1 LIVSKVRPRGRP
13 KQARP
18 WASGNQRECPSSAG
32 GGTIK
37 QPGGIPKPPAGTFAT
52 IDAYGVA
59 REETM
64 SLRVDPI
71 RPDFVAEIG
80 GIDISRPV
88 TPKMMAGLW
97 EASDAHAILVFRGQS
112 LTDAE
117 QIAFAENFG
126 RPERYVFS
134 YSSSVRLRLERPEMA
149 DISNL
154 DAVTGKPQTGSARH
168 RMVNLG
174 NRLWHTDSS
183 FRLPRGGFSLLY
195 AHAVPPPGPLGA
207 GETEFA
213 DTCAAYE
220 SLGPERQAMLQGLR
234 AEHSLM
240 HSRALLGFTEFA
252 PEERAALPPVVQPLV
267 LTHPRSGRKSIYVA
281 SHASHI
287 LDMEVADGRLLLLEL
302 IERAT
307 RAGNTYRHE
316 WRVGDLV
323 MWDNRRSMHRG
334 LPFDET
340 HPRDL
345 RRVTTS
351 DGTEPVRAAA

>member
-1 LIVSKVRPRGRP
+1 
-13 KQARP
+13 
-18 WASGNQRECPSSAG
+18 
-32 GGTIK
+32 
-37 QPGGIPKPPAGTFAT
+37 
-52 IDAYGVA
+52 
-59 REETM
+59 M
-64 SLRVDPI
+64 SLHVETI
-71 RPDFVAEIG
+71 RPGFVAEIG

-88 TPKMMAGLW
+88 AAEAMAALW
-97 EASDAHAILVFRGQS
+97 EASDTHAVLVFRGQT

-117 QIAFAENFG
+117 QIAFTKNFG
-126 RPERYVFS
+126 QPERYVFS
-134 YSSSVRLRLERPEMA
+134 YGNKVALRLERPEIA

-154 DAVTGKPQTGSARH
+154 DPVTGKPQTGSARH

-195 AHAVPPPGPLGA
+195 AHVVPPPGPLGA

-213 DTCAAYE
+213 DTCAAYD
-220 SLGPERQAMLQGLR
+220 SLTPERQAMLEGLR

-240 HSRALLGFTEFA
+240 HSRAVLGFTEFT

-267 LTHPRSGRKSIYVA
+267 LRHPRTGRKSIYVA

-287 LDMEVADGRLLLLEL
+287 VDMEVADGRLLLMEL

-307 RAGNTYRHE
+307 YGGKTYRHE
-316 WRVGDLV
+316 WQVGDLV
-323 MWDNRRSMHRG
+323 LWDNRRSMHRG
-334 LPFDET
+334 LPFDEVY
-340 HPRDL
+340 PRDL

-351 DGTEPVRAAA
+351 DGTEPTHATIHASMVA

>member
-1 LIVSKVRPRGRP
+1 
-13 KQARP
+13 
-18 WASGNQRECPSSAG
+18 
-32 GGTIK
+32 
-37 QPGGIPKPPAGTFAT
+37 
-52 IDAYGVA
+52 
-59 REETM
+59 M

-71 RPDFVAEIG
+71 RPAFVAEIG

-88 TPKMMAGLW
+88 TPQTMAALW
-97 EASDAHAILVFRGQS
+97 EASDAHAVLVFRGQN
-112 LTDAE
+112 LTDDQ
-117 QIAFAENFG
+117 QIAFARNFG
-126 RPERYVFS
+126 EPERYVFS
-134 YSSSVRLRLERPEMA
+134 YSSSVPLRLKRQEMA

-154 DAVTGKPQTGSARH
+154 DPATGKPQTGSARH

-195 AHAVPPPGPLGA
+195 ARAVPPPGPAGA

-220 SLGPERQAMLQGLR
+220 GLAPERQAMLEGLR

-240 HSRALLGFTEFA
+240 HSRAVLGFTEFA
-252 PEERAALPPVVQPLV
+252 PEERAALPAVVQPLV
-267 LTHPRSGRKSIYVA
+267 LTHPRTGRKSIYVA

-287 LDMEVADGRLLLLEL
+287 LGMEVADGRLLLMEL

-307 RAGNTYRHE
+307 RAGATYRHE

-323 MWDNRRSMHRG
+323 MWDNRRSLHRG
-334 LPFDET
+334 LPFDERCV
-340 HPRDL
+340 RDL

-351 DGTEPVRAAA
+351 DGTEPARTAA